1 MEDAISLDAL
11 QAALARCMAIH
22 PPEGPER
29 RLHPDANRLAD
40 LFGLMVYERS
50 PSVLRS
56 QVAPDILEIYA
67 RWQGPMP
74 SGLVGN
80 GASCRHG
87 EMGSTRITMN

>member
-1 MEDAISLDAL
+1 MDDNITLDAL

-22 PPEGPER
+22 PPEGAER

-40 LFGLMVYERS
+40 LFGLMVYEHA
-50 PSVLRS
+50 PSVPRA

-74 SGLVGN
+74 VVP
-80 GASCRHG
+80 GARW
-87 EMGSTRITMN
+87 R